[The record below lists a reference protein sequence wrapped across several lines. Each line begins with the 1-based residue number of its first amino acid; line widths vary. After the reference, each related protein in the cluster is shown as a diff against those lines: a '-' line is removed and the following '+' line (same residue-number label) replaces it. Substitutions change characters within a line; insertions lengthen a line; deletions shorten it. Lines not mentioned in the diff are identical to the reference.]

1 MRERIA
7 CFLWALFL
15 LMTTFGA
22 AVPVFP
28 AEEVQKVAI
37 LPFTMNA
44 ERDLGFLQEGIL
56 DMLSSRIHWKG
67 KVVVIEKGLVKKAM
81 AGHQGPVDLAYASE
95 VGRRL
100 GADYVL
106 FGSLTL
112 FGESVSIDAT
122 MASLTKNEP
131 PVTVFSQTKGME
143 SVIPEIDKFAQKVNA
158 KMFERS
164 PAEPEIAYA
173 PQSQPAAAGPA
184 PRSGASSLNPQ
195 FTNYHRVDVEGTSY
209 WKSRNLKTEI
219 YGMDIGDVD
228 GDGLNE
234 LVLLEGTEIVVY
246 RYQNGALARLASQRS
261 SDRYPFV
268 SVDVADTNGDGR
280 AEIFASRLSGTE
292 VTSQVLE
299 MEGGGL
305 RVIVKRSPWFLR
317 VMEWPGKGRIL
328 LGQQKMGGGIGGG
341 GEALIKNYFEPGI
354 YHLSLSGNKLVKAEE
369 APLLNLPTV
378 FVYNFAIGDLGG
390 DETPEIVKIDRN
402 GRLHVLTQAG
412 EELYKSTEYFGGTLN
427 FIVTNP
433 PEKASGD
440 VPERDMYT
448 DYLYIPGRI
457 VIADLDRNGKNEVI
471 VNQNVSWTLGLT
483 ERFKAFSD
491 GKIVSLSWN
500 GLSLDPNWESR
511 KLSGCL
517 ADFQIKDFENNGK
530 PDLVTAMI
538 QSQGIS
544 VFQKARSM
552 VVSYRLK
559 SKEG

>member
-1 MRERIA
+1 
-7 CFLWALFL
+7 
-15 LMTTFGA
+15 
-22 AVPVFP
+22 
-28 AEEVQKVAI
+28 
-37 LPFTMNA
+37 
-44 ERDLGFLQEGIL
+44 
-56 DMLSSRIHWKG
+56 MLSSRIHWKG
-67 KVVVIEKGLVKKAM
+67 KVAVIEKGLVKKAM

-122 MASLTKNEP
+122 MASVTKNEP

-173 PQSQPAAAGPA
+173 PQSQPTPAGPA
-184 PRSGASSLNPQ
+184 PRSGASPLNPQ
-195 FTNYHRVDVEGTSY
+195 FTNYHQVDVEGTSY

-246 RYQNGALARLASQRS
+246 RYQNGALARLASHRS
-261 SDRYPFV
+261 SDRNPFV

-341 GEALIKNYFEPGI
+341 GESLIKNYFEPGI

-378 FVYNFAIGDLGG
+378 FVYNFAVGDLGG
-390 DETPEIVKIDRN
+390 TR
-402 GRLHVLTQAG
+402 RR
-412 EELYKSTEYFGGTLN
+412 KS
-427 FIVTNP
+427 
-433 PEKASGD
+433 
-440 VPERDMYT
+440 
-448 DYLYIPGRI
+448 
-457 VIADLDRNGKNEVI
+457 
-471 VNQNVSWTLGLT
+471 
-483 ERFKAFSD
+483 
-491 GKIVSLSWN
+491 
-500 GLSLDPNWESR
+500 
-511 KLSGCL
+511 
-517 ADFQIKDFENNGK
+517 
-530 PDLVTAMI
+530 
-538 QSQGIS
+538 
-544 VFQKARSM
+544 
-552 VVSYRLK
+552 
-559 SKEG
+559 